1 MSRSSLSGHPRV
13 RIAAAGLAVICVLAM
28 SATLM
33 TASET
38 NQPQENAAKKVLEV
52 MCSLQCYSNKLKS
65 IFVSGGSRARTDT
78 HSRRY

>member
-1 MSRSSLSGHPRV
+1 MSRSSLLGHPRV

-38 NQPQENAAKKVLEV
+38 NQPQENAAKNVHEV
-52 MCSLQCYSNKLKS
+52 
-65 IFVSGGSRARTDT
+65 V
-78 HSRRY
+78 

>member
-1 MSRSSLSGHPRV
+1 M

-38 NQPQENAAKKVLEV
+38 NQPQENAAKNVHEV
-52 MCSLQCYSNKLKS
+52 
-65 IFVSGGSRARTDT
+65 V
-78 HSRRY
+78 